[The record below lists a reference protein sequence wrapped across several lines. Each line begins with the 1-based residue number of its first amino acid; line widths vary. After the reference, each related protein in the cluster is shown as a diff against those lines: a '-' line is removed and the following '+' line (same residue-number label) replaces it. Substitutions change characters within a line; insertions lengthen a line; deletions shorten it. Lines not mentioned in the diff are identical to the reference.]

1 MLACLDPKRRR
12 SFGAS
17 GEPSAGVRR
26 REAFARRRHRSG
38 VQEFAFE
45 LALCA
50 RLEREAPERLYARQ
64 LGGAVHGRRVVDIV
78 AVEPGPGFE
87 TRAAIT
93 PETVPPPAV
102 ESDVGPGT
110 AVRPA
115 AAFDCH
121 PERARAVA
129 ERAVE
134 VGFFERER
142 RDGHTAVRQATRY
155 PDWVDSLVAIENK
168 PDLDRPGE
176 LRDQLRTD
184 VSLALFDEVVL
195 ATESYVTRAHL
206 NRLPDSV
213 GVWRFDP
220 ATGEREV
227 VREARQLPVGDPG
240 IELLDRRPGRADVRP
255 VTAAEKA
262 RVRRRVAE
270 RAYGKGWR
278 TYELPACARCDPDG
292 TDRAAG
298 LPRCTHHE
306 RLVRPAV
313 ECGPDCAGYDPADP
327 PDVDTDAVRARRT
340 PWDPEPDGLDRRQV
354 GLDRFE

>member
-1 MLACLDPKRRR
+1 
-12 SFGAS
+12 
-17 GEPSAGVRR
+17 
-26 REAFARRRHRSG
+26 

-64 LGGAVHGRRVVDIV
+64 LGGAVHGRRVVDAV
-78 AVEPGPGFE
+78 AVEPGPEFE

-93 PETVPPPAV
+93 PETIPPLAV
-102 ESDVGPGT
+102 ESGVGPGT

-195 ATESYVTRAHL
+195 ATASYVTRAHL
-206 NRLPDSV
+206 NRLPDPV

-227 VREARQLPVGDPG
+227 VREARQLPVDEPG

-262 RVRRRVAE
+262 RRRRRVAE

-278 TYELPACARCDPDG
+278 TYELPACGRCDPG
-292 TDRAAG
+292 AAG
-298 LPRCTHHE
+298 VPCADDSEVGPEAADAKPASGTNQAATGLPWCSYHE

-327 PDVDTDAVRARRT
+327 PEVDLDAVRARRS
-340 PWDPEPDGLDRRQV
+340 PWDPDPDGLDRRQV

>member
-1 MLACLDPKRRR
+1 MP
-12 SFGAS
+12 
-17 GEPSAGVRR
+17 
-26 REAFARRRHRSG
+26 
-38 VQEFAFE
+38 
-45 LALCA
+45 
-50 RLEREAPERLYARQ
+50 
-64 LGGAVHGRRVVDIV
+64 VD
-78 AVEPGPGFE
+78 
-87 TRAAIT
+87 
-93 PETVPPPAV
+93 
-102 ESDVGPGT
+102 
-110 AVRPA
+110 
-115 AAFDCH
+115 
-121 PERARAVA
+121 
-129 ERAVE
+129 
-134 VGFFERER
+134 
-142 RDGHTAVRQATRY
+142 
-155 PDWVDSLVAIENK
+155 
-168 PDLDRPGE
+168 
-176 LRDQLRTD
+176 
-184 VSLALFDEVVL
+184 
-195 ATESYVTRAHL
+195 
-206 NRLPDSV
+206 
-213 GVWRFDP
+213 
-220 ATGEREV
+220 
-227 VREARQLPVGDPG
+227 DPG